1 MCGCTNKKYMLYS
14 HRLNLIF
21 QLTET
26 ILQTLL
32 QKQFE
37 MIQTFFLT
45 DIQTDTDI
53 RLRKIASV
61 D

>member
-1 MCGCTNKKYMLYS
+1 MLYS